1 MLSKLPVADGTDQ
14 REPHHLIGA
23 MYYSMGRKAD
33 ARSVLA
39 VARSKAPKSA
49 RIAAYLGMVQ
59 LSDGETAAA
68 EESFQSALA
77 LDSAEALALIGM
89 GGIRY
94 RQQRWSDAIEYLEK
108 SRTAD
113 PDALFLLCDAYYR
126 VGKPEQAI
134 LMAEVVRALG
144 SGRKP
149 LLDELERLVALHQS
163 DRSQMAP

>member
-1 MLSKLPVADGTDQ
+1 LPVADGTDR
-14 REPHHLIGA
+14 REPHYLIGA

-33 ARSVLA
+33 AKRVLA
-39 VARSKAPKSA
+39 IARSKAPKSA

-59 LSDGETAAA
+59 LSGGEAGAA
-68 EESFQSALA
+68 EDSFQSALA
-77 LDSAEALALIGM
+77 LDSGEALALIGM

-126 VGKPEQAI
+126 VGKPEQAV
-134 LMAEVVRALG
+134 LMAEVVRAFAAE
-144 SGRKP
+144 RKP
-149 LLDELERLVALHQS
+149 LLDELEKLATLHQS
-163 DRSQMAP
+163 DRPQMAP